1 MINLREGIVNHRKGV
16 VAVVLVIAAVCL
28 VLFTQ
33 VGINYNIIDY
43 LPQDSP
49 STLAL
54 DLLNEEY
61 PGGIPNARVM
71 VHDISIPEAL
81 ALKEKFE
88 AIEGINEVQWLDD
101 AVSTEIP
108 IEYIGY
114 DTVKDYYR
122 DGTALFTLTVDDAYS
137 TQAIHEIN
145 ELLGEENAE
154 VSHITTGTEHTDYT
168 QGESPVPLV
177 GDAIETV
184 RSAAGNIAQMA
195 GMTVSMAFSSD
206 TIEADLVKVL
216 AAAVPLVLLVL
227 ILTTT
232 SWIEP
237 LLFLFTIGVAVV
249 INMGTNIIF
258 GEISFITQGIAA
270 LLQLGI
276 AIDYA
281 IFLLHRFNE
290 NMKNGMDAKECMVL
304 SMKQAATS
312 IWASGLTAALGFV
325 SLMVMRFQIG
335 PDIGWV
341 MVKGILISLLC
352 VFTLLPALT
361 VCCSKL
367 LAKTHHRSF
376 IPDLHK
382 PVQKLKKFGIPAVI
396 IMLIV
401 FTPCVIAT
409 ENNHYIY
416 FDVLDG
422 PDTQVGQDKQAI
434 KDTFGDFT
442 VVVLM
447 VPNGNAAYEREM
459 LLLIEDIP
467 VVSNVL
473 SYSKTVGTEIP
484 TEYPDKDTI
493 SKLISPHYTRFVIT
507 VNTPIE
513 SDEAFA
519 AVETLRSIGE
529 QYYPGEW
536 ALAGEIVNG
545 YDMRQCVLE
554 DDMLVN
560 LVSIGG
566 IFIVLMLIFRSL
578 LTPVLLLFVIES
590 AIWINC
596 GIPYFLGQDLFYFAR
611 MIIFALQLAATVD
624 YGILIADRYFVF
636 RKTLPKHEAMT
647 ETMCTSSISVLTSAV
662 ILFICGIALALLS
675 SNVLLSA
682 LGVLLTRGALLSV
695 STALLVLPTLLV
707 LLDKPIQ
714 KLTLGAKFVNP
725 PLSKKRAAKT
735 ADKA

>member
-1 MINLREGIVNHRKGV
+1 MINLREGIVKHRKGV
-16 VAVVLVIAAVCL
+16 VAIVLLIAAISA

-43 LPQDSP
+43 LPPDSP
-49 STLAL
+49 STTAMNLMK
-54 DLLNEEY
+54 EEY

-71 VHDISIPEAL
+71 VHNITIPDAL
-81 ALKEKFE
+81 ALKEKFKT
-88 AIEGINEVQWLDD
+88 IEGVNEVLWLDSI
-101 AVSTEIP
+101 VSTNIP
-108 IEYIGY
+108 IEYVGY
-114 DTVKDYYR
+114 DVVKDYYKN
-122 DGTALFTLTVDDAYS
+122 GTALFTLTVDDKYS
-137 TQAIHEIN
+137 TQAVHEIN
-145 ELLGEENAE
+145 EMLGEQN
-154 VSHITTGTEHTDYT
+154 VDISGMKFGTEHSGHTGD
-168 QGESPVPLV
+168 ESPVPLV
-177 GDAIETV
+177 GDVIEGV
-184 RSAAGNIAQMA
+184 RSTASNVAQMA

-216 AAAVPLVLLVL
+216 AAAVPLVLIVL

-237 LLFLFTIGVAVV
+237 ILFLFTIGVAVV

-270 LLQLGI
+270 LLQLAI

-281 IFLLHRFNE
+281 IFLLHRYNE
-290 NMKNGMDAKECMVL
+290 NRKTGMEAKSCMVL

-312 IWASGLTAALGFV
+312 IWASGVTAALGFV

-341 MVKGILISLLC
+341 MVKGIFISLLC

-361 VCCSKL
+361 VCCTKL
-367 LAKTHHRSF
+367 IEKTHHRSF

-396 IMLIV
+396 IMMIIFV
-401 FTPCVIAT
+401 PCVIAT
-409 ENNHYIY
+409 ESNHYIY
-416 FDVLDG
+416 ADVLDG
-422 PDTQVGQDKQAI
+422 PDTQIGQDKQAI
-434 KDTFGDFT
+434 KDTFGDFST
-442 VVVLM
+442 MVLM
-447 VPNGNAAYEREM
+447 VPNGNPAYERAM
-459 LLLIEDIP
+459 IPLIENIS
-467 VVSNVL
+467 VVNKIV

-484 TEYPDKDTI
+484 QQYPNQETI
-493 SKLISPHYTRFVIT
+493 SKLISANYTRFVIT

-519 AVETLRSIGE
+519 AVESLRAIGE
-529 QYYPGEW
+529 QYYPGTW

-554 DDMLVN
+554 DDLLVN
-560 LVSIGG
+560 IVSIGG

-578 LTPVLLLFVIES
+578 LTPVILLFAIES

-647 ETMCTSSISVLTSAV
+647 ETLCTSSISVLTSAV
-662 ILFICGIALALLS
+662 ILFICGLALAFLS

-682 LGVLLTRGALLSV
+682 LGVLLTRGALLSIV
-695 STALLVLPTLLV
+695 AALFVLPTLLV

-714 KLTLGAKFVNP
+714 KLTLRAKFVNP
-725 PLSKKRAAKT
+725 PSKKHASDAAES
-735 ADKA
+735 A

>member
-1 MINLREGIVNHRKGV
+1 MINIREGIVNHRKGV
-16 VAVVLVIAAVCL
+16 VIAVLIIAVISL

-43 LPQDSP
+43 LPPDSP
-49 STLAL
+49 STTAL
-54 DLLNEEY
+54 DLMNEEY

-71 VHDISIPEAL
+71 VRDISIPEAL

-88 AIEGINEVQWLDD
+88 AIDGVNEVQWLDNI
-101 AVSTEIP
+101 ASTDIP
-108 IEYIGY
+108 MEYIGE
-114 DTVKDYYR
+114 DNVKDYYR
-122 DGTALFTLTVDDAYS
+122 DGIALFTLTIDDAYS
-137 TQAIHEIN
+137 TEAVHQIN
-145 ELLGEENAE
+145 DMLGEEKVDISGMKFGVEHSGN
-154 VSHITTGTEHTDYT
+154 TGDD
-168 QGESPVPLV
+168 SPVPVV
-177 GDAIETV
+177 GDVIEGV
-184 RSAAGNIAQMA
+184 RSTASNVAQMA
-195 GMTVSMAFSSD
+195 GMTISMAFSSD

-216 AAAVPLVLLVL
+216 AAAVPLVLIIL

-237 LLFLFTIGVAVV
+237 LLFVFTIGIAVV

-270 LLQLGI
+270 LLQLAI

-290 NMKNGMDAKECMVL
+290 NMKTGMEAKECMVL

-312 IWASGLTAALGFV
+312 IWASGVTAALGFV

-401 FTPCVIAT
+401 FVPCVIAT
-409 ENNHYIY
+409 EENHYIY
-416 FDVLDG
+416 SDVLDG
-422 PDTQVGQDKQAI
+422 PNTQVGQDKQAI
-434 KDTFGDFT
+434 KDTFGDFSQMA
-442 VVVLM
+442 LM
-447 VPNGNAAYEREM
+447 VPNGNFAYEREM
-459 LLLIEDIP
+459 VPLIEAIP
-467 VVSNVL
+467 VVSSVL

-484 TEYPDKDTI
+484 TEYPDQETI
-493 SKLISPHYTRFVIT
+493 SKLISPNYTRFAIT
-507 VNTPIE
+507 VKAPVE

-519 AVETLRSIGE
+519 AVEEIRAIGE
-529 QYYPGEW
+529 KYYPGQW
-536 ALAGEIVNG
+536 ALAGEIANG

-560 LVSIGG
+560 IVSIGG

-578 LTPVLLLFVIES
+578 LTPVVLLFVIES

-624 YGILIADRYFVF
+624 YGILIADRYFAF

-647 ETMCTSSISVLTSAV
+647 ETMCASSISVLTSAV
-662 ILFICGIALALLS
+662 ILFICGLALAFLS

-682 LGVLLTRGALLSV
+682 LGVLLTRGALLSIAA
-695 STALLVLPTLLV
+695 ALFVLPTLLV
-707 LLDKPIQ
+707 LFDKPIQ
-714 KLTLGAKFVNP
+714 KLTLKTNFVNP
-725 PLSKKRAAKT
+725 PSEKKRAAKKAGT
-735 ADKA
+735 A